1 MTELTDFEVFVQ
13 ATRISVEIT
22 LDGQRGHGKVSVY
35 YPSSTKA
42 LNHCE
47 WSQELDKAS
56 KLADL
61 LDHVIPELCRALRW
75 RNFRGSSLKAIRR
88 QSK

>member
-1 MTELTDFEVFVQ
+1 MTDLSDFEVFVQ

-22 LDGQRGHGKVSVY
+22 LDGQRGHGKISVY
-35 YPSSTKA
+35 YPSSTKC

-47 WSQELDKAS
+47 WSQELDKTS

-61 LDHVIPELCRALRW
+61 LDHVIPELSRALRW
-75 RNFRGSSLKAIRR
+75 RNFRGAGLKALRR
-88 QSK
+88 KSK